1 MQVKTFPLGPLET
14 NCYVLFHEGKAVAVD
29 PGGEPD
35 TVIDFLREEGLTLT
49 HILVT
54 HFHFDHLYGV
64 KALHDATNAIVIGGS
79 DDAVLLDSEVGKG
92 GMWGFPKVPMFDF
105 TPITEGDQT
114 FMDLECKVLATPG
127 HSPGSL
133 SFYFPAAQ
141 VVFVGDVLFYRAIG
155 RTDLPGGDFDVLKKS
170 VTEKIFA
177 LPPETVVY
185 SGHGPQSSVQDEQI
199 NNPYFSDFQ
208 R

>member
-35 TVIDFLREEGLTLT
+35 SVVEFLKKEELTLT
-49 HILVT
+49 HILIT

-64 KALHDATNAIVIGGS
+64 KALQEATDAVVIGSSG
-79 DDAVLLDSEVGKG
+79 DAALLDSEVGQG
-92 GMWGFPKVPMFDF
+92 GMWGFPKVPAFSF
-105 TPITEGDQT
+105 TPINEGEHT
-114 FMDLECKVLATPG
+114 FMDLNCKVLATPG
-127 HSPGSL
+127 HSAGSL
-133 SFYFPAAQ
+133 SFYFADAA
-141 VVFVGDVLFYRAIG
+141 VVFVGDLLFYRAIG
-155 RTDLPGGDFDVLKKS
+155 RTDLPGGDFDVLKRS

-185 SGHGPQSSVQDEQI
+185 SGHGPHSSVKDEEL
-199 NNPYFSDFQ
+199 NNPYFSDFK

>member
-14 NCYVLFHEGKAVAVD
+14 NCHVAIHNGKAVAVD
-29 PGGEPD
+29 PGGDPQK
-35 TVIDFLREEGLTLT
+35 VIDFLKEENLTLT
-49 HILVT
+49 DILVT
-54 HFHFDHLYGV
+54 HFHFDHLYGIT
-64 KALHDATNAIVIGGS
+64 ALQEATGATVHGS
-79 DDAVLLDSEVGKG
+79 GDDAFLLDSEVGKG
-92 GMWGFPKVPMFDF
+92 GMWGFPKVPAFSF
-105 TPITEGDQT
+105 SPIAEGTHT
-114 FMDLECKVLATPG
+114 FMDLECKVFATPG

-133 SFYFPAAQ
+133 SFYFTEGN
-141 VVFVGDVLFYRAIG
+141 VVFVGDLLFYRAIG
-155 RTDLPGGDFDVLKKS
+155 RTDLAGGDFDALKKS

-185 SGHGPQSSVQDEQI
+185 SGHGPNTSVKDEQI

>member
-14 NCYVLFHEGKAVAVD
+14 NCYVLSHEGKAVAVD
-29 PGGEPD
+29 PGGEP
-35 TVIDFLREEGLTLT
+35 TAVIDFLKEEDLTLT

-54 HFHFDHLYGV
+54 HFHFDHLYGI
-64 KALHDATNAIVIGGS
+64 KALQEATGATVISGS
-79 DDAVLLDSEVGKG
+79 EDVFLLDSEVGQG
-92 GMWGFPKVPMFDF
+92 GMWGFPKVPPFSF
-105 TPITEGDQT
+105 TSINEGDHT
-114 FMDLECKVLATPG
+114 FMELECKVLATPG

-133 SFYFPAAQ
+133 SFYFPAAKA
-141 VVFVGDVLFYRAIG
+141 VFVGDVLFYRAVG
-155 RTDLPGGDFDVLKKS
+155 RTDLPGGDFDVLKKA
-170 VTEKIFA
+170 VTEKIFT

-185 SGHGPQSSVQDEQI
+185 SGHGPQSSVNDEQI